1 MPQCTLEVRLY
12 NYVHVMNHDII
23 LTEIEYVDIF
33 SQPLKKRLTVSP
45 LSKFVYIGS
54 VNLSK
59 WTNHRVPFRSR
70 DTLFHVTQSDEKSL
84 R

>member
-33 SQPLKKRLTVSP
+33 SQPLKKGLNVSP
-45 LSKFVYIGS
+45 LSKFVYWPC
-54 VNLSK
+54 K
-59 WTNHRVPFRSR
+59 FEQM
-70 DTLFHVTQSDEKSL
+70 DQSQGAIPIT
-84 R
+84 